1 MRVVLSRV
9 HGATCEVEGEIVS
22 QIENGLLLIVG
33 FGVDDDEETVK
44 KTASKIGRVR
54 VFPDESGKIS
64 RSTADV
70 GGSAMVISNFTLYGR
85 VKHSNRPDFTHSC
98 PGDRANEYFELFKK
112 ELSAYFPVVSGRFAT
127 HMHISALHDGP
138 VTLVIDRDDL

>member
-44 KTASKIGRVR
+44 KTASKI
-54 VFPDESGKIS
+54 
-64 RSTADV
+64 
-70 GGSAMVISNFTLYGR
+70 TLYGR
-85 VKHSNRPDFTHSC
+85 VKHSNRPNFTHSC

-138 VTLVIDRDDL
+138 VTLVIDSDEV

>member
-44 KTASKIGRVR
+44 RRPKSDGCGF
-54 VFPDESGKIS
+54 FP
-64 RSTADV
+64 
-70 GGSAMVISNFTLYGR
+70 M
-85 VKHSNRPDFTHSC
+85 NRA
-98 PGDRANEYFELFKK
+98 R
-112 ELSAYFPVVSGRFAT
+112 
-127 HMHISALHDGP
+127 
-138 VTLVIDRDDL
+138 

>member
-44 KTASKIGRVR
+44 KNGVQNRTGAG
-54 VFPDESGKIS
+54 FS
-64 RSTADV
+64 R
-70 GGSAMVISNFTLYGR
+70 
-85 VKHSNRPDFTHSC
+85 
-98 PGDRANEYFELFKK
+98 
-112 ELSAYFPVVSGRFAT
+112 
-127 HMHISALHDGP
+127 
-138 VTLVIDRDDL
+138 